1 MCFIVTRKPLGQ
13 SPSHENSALLECCS
27 TLQKCQI
34 GPMAPN
40 TLSCSG
46 AVQTP
51 LLGFFC
57 QSLYLDM
64 FSSFVYDFFFFFN
77 SSFLKSNYLV
87 DKSLKINLDK
97 VQIIYNFIVIQ
108 SSQIGRASCR
118 ERV

>member
-1 MCFIVTRKPLGQ
+1 MVCLIITRRPLGQ
-13 SPSHENSALLECCS
+13 SPSHENSA
-27 TLQKCQI
+27 LQKCQI

-51 LLGFFC
+51 LLGFFY

-64 FSSFVYDFFFFFN
+64 FSSFVYDFFFFLN
-77 SSFLKSNYLV
+77 SGFLKSNYLV

-97 VQIIYNFIVIQ
+97 VDYPQFYCYPVIPFIPMH
-108 SSQIGRASCR
+108 ASLF
-118 ERV
+118 